1 MNVIH
6 SFSMQPKRETGSVL
20 MVSLVFL
27 IVLGLIGLSSMQ
39 TSRLEL
45 RMASNEEMR
54 ANAFQIAQSLS
65 DAIVATPA
73 MTPVIGGAGFTLCTP
88 GQPNCDLPSLFMPD
102 PALDPDVVAG
112 HLGGTAVLTAPG
124 NTPPPRGLGFSADK
138 FAASRFQLQTTYDR
152 ADEGLGRASITQG
165 LIILTPLN

>member
-1 MNVIH
+1 MNMITTTPTV
-6 SFSMQPKRETGSVL
+6 RERQTGSVL

-45 RMASNEEMR
+45 RMAGNEEVR
-54 ANAFQIAQSLS
+54 ANAFQIAQSLA

-102 PALDPDVVAG
+102 PALVPEVAAG
-112 HLGGTAVLTAPG
+112 HLGGTATLTAPG

-152 ADEGLGRASITQG
+152 ADEGLGRSSITQG

>member
-1 MNVIH
+1 MNMIYNL
-6 SFSMQPKRETGSVL
+6 STQRTRETGSVL

-45 RMASNEEMR
+45 RMAGNEEMR

>member
-1 MNVIH
+1 MNMIH
-6 SFSMQPKRETGSVL
+6 NLSTQRTREAGSVL

-45 RMASNEEMR
+45 RMAGNEEMR